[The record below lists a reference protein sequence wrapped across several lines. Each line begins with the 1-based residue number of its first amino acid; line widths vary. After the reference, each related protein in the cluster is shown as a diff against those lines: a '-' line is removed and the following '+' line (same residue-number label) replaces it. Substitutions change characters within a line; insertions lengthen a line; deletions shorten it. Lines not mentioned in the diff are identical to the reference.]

1 MKLEKFQQIDQL
13 CESILLESSTIIN
26 FLKEFRGGETVAKE
40 MHKQWGIPNDLKFI
54 EVYDINL
61 LHFLNTDQSG
71 VIIEATKNDGVGA
84 LNFVAGRDGYYY
96 IFSDGEH
103 VQSDIWTERTEED
116 YSYHFPE
123 FVDDLRNVAPVKWYI
138 SVTSSARD
146 KKDNRRLRNN
156 MQMQVALTGDDI
168 YEKIKPIIKT
178 IVKKAIPGIRSK
190 AIQLLNNNAL
200 EKSRLQIQHL
210 IQLQNLLDDDSDNN
224 FDRNSII
231 KPRLHYAISLAGEYY
246 YPNENTLDRERLIYF
261 DIAAGDTSKLLTI
274 VKFFKQGLL
283 RSANHYWNR
292 RNS

>member
-13 CESILLESSTIIN
+13 CESILLE
-26 FLKEFRGGETVAKE
+26 
-40 MHKQWGIPNDLKFI
+40 
-54 EVYDINL
+54 
-61 LHFLNTDQSG
+61 
-71 VIIEATKNDGVGA
+71 
-84 LNFVAGRDGYYY
+84 
-96 IFSDGEH
+96 
-103 VQSDIWTERTEED
+103 
-116 YSYHFPE
+116 
-123 FVDDLRNVAPVKWYI
+123 
-138 SVTSSARD
+138 TSSARD
-146 KKDNRRLRNN
+146 NKDNRRLRNN
-156 MQMQVALTGDDI
+156 MQTQVALTRDDI

-178 IVKKAIPGIRSK
+178 IVKKAIPGIRSN

-231 KPRLHYAISLAGEYY
+231 KPRLDYAISLAGEYY

-283 RSANHYWNR
+283 RSAKHYWNR